1 MYFNL
6 LYDDPRWNT
15 RGYGVDSAILSVC
28 MYIGQLTVSFCVG
41 GIVDASGSRNAA
53 AMIMGGCLVTSG
65 ILSFF
70 IVEVSSSQPQ
80 ADLQDFAMNNENND
94 NYTDVHVI

>member
-1 MYFNL
+1 
-6 LYDDPRWNT
+6 
-15 RGYGVDSAILSVC
+15 

-41 GIVDASGSRNAA
+41 GIVEASGSRNAA
-53 AMIMGGCLVTSG
+53 AMIMGGCLITSG
-65 ILSFF
+65 ILSLF